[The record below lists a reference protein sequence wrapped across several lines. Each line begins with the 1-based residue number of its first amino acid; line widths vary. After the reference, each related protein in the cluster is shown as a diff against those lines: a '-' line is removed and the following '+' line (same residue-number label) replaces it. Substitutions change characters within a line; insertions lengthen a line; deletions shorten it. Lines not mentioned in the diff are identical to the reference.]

1 MHVAHDRPSGC
12 YKWTS
17 PNAVLTITGAHL
29 PINIHNTTL
38 ELIAKTTSFTSFIS
52 YKASTIINNM

>member
-38 ELIAKTTSFTSFIS
+38 ELIAKPHHLLRLFLI
-52 YKASTIINNM
+52 KPAR